1 MRAFKIGI
9 LIATVLTI
17 CSLSFFSKTDDAVLA
32 SEQCQSNTL
41 NTATHTTSCQTPIH
55 ETRSSWFSWL
65 AGDSRSAQFHYLDLL
80 ELLSSSPDEQ
90 KSRSVTPSF

>member
-17 CSLSFFSKTDDAVLA
+17 CYLSFSSKNDEIAMA
-32 SEQCQSNTL
+32 SEQCQCDTL
-41 NTATHTTSCQTPIH
+41 NTATHLSVCQKQVN
-55 ETRSSWFSWL
+55 ETHSSWFSWL

-80 ELLSSSPDEQ
+80 ELLSGSDEQ
-90 KSRSVTPSF
+90 QSRSLTPSF

>member
-17 CSLSFFSKTDDAVLA
+17 CSLSFFTKTDDAELA
-32 SEQCQSNTL
+32 SEQCQSNTF
-41 NTATHTTSCQTPIH
+41 NSVTHTTVCHTPIH
-55 ETRSSWFSWL
+55 EKRTWFSWL

-80 ELLSSSPDEQ
+80 ELLSSSEEQ
-90 KSRSVTPSF
+90 QSRSLAPSF

>member
-17 CSLSFFSKTDDAVLA
+17 CYLSFFSKTNDVVIA
-32 SEQCQSNTL
+32 SEQCQGNTIH
-41 NTATHTTSCQTPIH
+41 TVTHSTSCHMPMHKTN
-55 ETRSSWFSWL
+55 SSWFSWL

-80 ELLSSSPDEQ
+80 ELLSSSDEQ
-90 KSRSVTPSF
+90 QSRSLKPSF